1 MDKEKKDIILY
12 NVRQFLNENQ
22 ELKDMNIHCLIVDKN
37 NSKNGIAIASNEE
50 YIVAIDIENY
60 ECEYSQEWDYDIDMN
75 IFRHLENGMNIEF
88 ITPQY
93 HSIIWKKIESY
104 EFIDGIFHKEGMQ
117 KYLEYCKDEEIT
129 QEFLEEECDTELTD
143 VMKYSNDY
151 IADNNG
157 VMEMSRGKYQEENE
171 IHYIAFTLGYDLIN
185 EILTRPDTADPLECD
200 IAYDFCD
207 YLARKFIK
215 TDYYKNMQ
223 HSTYEMLQ
231 EWVNDNQEIIQSE
244 YLCYSHKDNK
254 CIIETG
260 KRNSDKIALVEHKFK
275 DGTKEY
281 IVAFNYEVN
290 DKKVDW
296 GYGYYYGDDLKKA
309 KEDFEKV
316 KAGGNLADTFDERQS
331 KKEES
336 KVIQKVVIL
345 KSNNEEYPYN
355 AQIHTSTD
363 YGRSFYYAGNGRF
376 CKTQEEAEDYKK
388 EIESRN
394 KQIAKNKKNKERE
407 R

>member
-185 EILTRPDTADPLECD
+185 EMLTRPDTADPLECD

-215 TDYYKNMQ
+215 TDYYKDMK

-260 KRNSDKIALVEHKFK
+260 KRN
-275 DGTKEY
+275 
-281 IVAFNYEVN
+281 N
-290 DKKVDW
+290 
-296 GYGYYYGDDLKKA
+296 
-309 KEDFEKV
+309 
-316 KAGGNLADTFDERQS
+316 
-331 KKEES
+331 
-336 KVIQKVVIL
+336 
-345 KSNNEEYPYN
+345 
-355 AQIHTSTD
+355 
-363 YGRSFYYAGNGRF
+363 
-376 CKTQEEAEDYKK
+376 
-388 EIESRN
+388 
-394 KQIAKNKKNKERE
+394 
-407 R
+407 

>member
-316 KAGGNLADTFDERQS
+316 KAGGNLADKFDERQS

>member
-185 EILTRPDTADPLECD
+185 EMLTRPDTADPLECD